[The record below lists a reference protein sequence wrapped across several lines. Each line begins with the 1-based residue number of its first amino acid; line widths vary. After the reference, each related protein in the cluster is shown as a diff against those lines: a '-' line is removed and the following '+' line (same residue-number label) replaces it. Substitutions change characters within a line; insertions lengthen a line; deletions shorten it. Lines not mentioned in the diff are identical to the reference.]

1 MYSPDA
7 GKNPKL
13 TLADMMSLSVV
24 KQSIR
29 ILYFLL
35 LTALFAL
42 GFYRNQ
48 WQVLPMED
56 VLYRREISEMY
67 IIGRLVKSH
76 QDGVFSEGGLL
87 GFGDVS
93 EGTVEGRV
101 INNQYRKYEKGIKF
115 DQFWA
120 YRSHPGFQGMVYSL
134 IDSWTDFAP
143 STNLSV
149 FRFGISTVLALTVAG
164 ICMWFLLEFGWIASI
179 SAAGF
184 VLISRWLALLGGNLF
199 WSLWSFYLPL
209 LAISFLLHVQKSRRE
224 YVVTFRFAMI
234 VFLLALVKIL
244 FSGFEFITSGLLM
257 MTVPLIYY
265 AVLDQWEWKS
275 FLRGLVNMGM
285 GLAASVVAGLLIL
298 GFQIKTAAGSYK
310 LALEHIVFSWRN
322 RTYGNDV
329 LTTGVAKSFGE
340 VIGETLDLLEM
351 YLNGHAFSLSTR
363 YPVPSAFLTD
373 LLDGRYLYL
382 IALFAAASAMLVF
395 VYRHSRVT
403 SDRRAALAL
412 IAASWYSILSTFS
425 WLVIFR
431 DHARGHT
438 LLDFIV
444 WQMPFTLYGF
454 AMIGF
459 SLSSWIRLQG
469 QDSEVHV

>member
-1 MYSPDA
+1 MYSPVA
-7 GKNPKL
+7 GKNSKL
-13 TLADMMSLSVV
+13 TLADMMSLPVA
-24 KQSIR
+24 KQLIR
-29 ILYFLL
+29 ILYFLI
-35 LTALFAL
+35 LTALFAP

-48 WQVLPMED
+48 WQVLPMQD

-120 YRSHPGFQGMVYSL
+120 YRSHPGFQGMAYSL
-134 IDSWTDFAP
+134 IDSWTDFDP
-143 STNLSV
+143 STNLSI
-149 FRFGISTVLALTVAG
+149 FRFGISTVLALTLAG

-184 VLISRWLALLGGNLF
+184 ILLSKWLALLGGNLF

-209 LAISFLLHVQKSRRE
+209 LVISFLMRFTNDRRE
-224 YVVTFRFAMI
+224 YVSTFRFAII

-265 AVLDQWEWKS
+265 AVLDQWESKS
-275 FLRGLVNMGM
+275 FLRGLMYMGM
-285 GLAASVVAGLLIL
+285 GLAASVAAGLLIL
-298 GFQIKTAAGSYK
+298 GFQIKTAAGSYA
-310 LALEHIVFSWRN
+310 LAIEHIVFSWRN

-340 VIGETLDLLEM
+340 VIGDTFDVLAM
-351 YLNGHAFSLSTR
+351 YVNGYAFALSAR
-363 YPVPSAFLTD
+363 YPVVSTFLRD

-382 IALFAAASAMLVF
+382 IVLFALASALLVF
-395 VYRHSRVT
+395 VYRHSQAA
-403 SDRRAALAL
+403 SDRRTALAL

-431 DHARGHT
+431 DHAGGHT

-459 SLSSWIRLQG
+459 SLSSWIRLKVQT
-469 QDSEVHV
+469 SENHV